1 MVDQEPGANQSMKHF
16 TSVEKIDIGIL
27 MAAGFPSFCFLP
39 QRYARMR
46 VVINEGA
53 L

>member
-1 MVDQEPGANQSMKHF
+1 MVDQEPGANQNMKQF
-16 TSVEKIDIGIL
+16 TSIEKINTGIL

-39 QRYARMR
+39 QHHARMR